1 MKDETAWRAS
11 AVKKETLLG
20 GQAGV
25 WLEGFDNIV
34 MCGYS
39 WEVLVWLYHYN
50 TVICNYYNVANG

>member
-39 WEVLVWLYHYN
+39 WEVLTLRVVVPL
-50 TVICNYYNVANG
+50 